1 MLHCT
6 YVTTLLP
13 EGVAPGPTGLYVNR
27 ITVGS
32 PHSPQHGKEG
42 RGSRG
47 TPSSPTESEELN
59 ATHSILGTLTY
70 QDPPGVADCTPGGRV
85 LVPVAPG

>member
-32 PHSPQHGKEG
+32 P
-42 RGSRG
+42 
-47 TPSSPTESEELN
+47 
-59 ATHSILGTLTY
+59 SILPTMGRRGG
-70 QDPPGVADCTPGGRV
+70 GVGGPL
-85 LVPVAPG
+85 LVPQSQKS